1 MAFILPQ
8 VKIRQQERECIPEC
22 TDNREGHVLVARKS
36 YLSGRGNVLVACD
49 SYLSG
54 RGNVLVARKSYMR
67 VAGTLPLPVFDYS
80 RLPFNQAGEA
90 CGAVGRERDRS
101 FLWRFAS

>member
-36 YLSGRGNVLVACD
+36 YLSGRGNVLVA
-49 SYLSG
+49 
-54 RGNVLVARKSYMR
+54 RKSYMR

-90 CGAVGRERDRS
+90 CGELVCGRDCASR
-101 FLWRFAS
+101 WRFAS